1 MILYYA
7 IDLRDY
13 LKRFPSSETY
23 LRLNL
28 ELNLRWLGL
37 DPAKPL
43 VQQPYAPIFRASF
56 ADCDDEQA
64 PMENILAMPEPK

>member
-7 IDLRDY
+7 IILRDY

-23 LRLNL
+23 LRLNS

-37 DPAKPL
+37 DPARPL
-43 VQQPYAPIFRASF
+43 VRQPYALVFTASF
-56 ADCDDEQA
+56 ADCVDEQA
-64 PMENILAMPEPK
+64 PMENILVMPEPK